1 MEKIYSNN
9 TNNEKLFNKKLG
21 TNYSYDKSPQQSPK
35 LHSNKIRPLSGN
47 LYYNNFISKGTSLKK
62 QMKRLTNEELFNIIG
77 PLNKKAGNINKYKK
91 RKIKDF
97 LGDKKIKIKTEINN
111 NEERKNKLQIEIN
124 ELNNRIKSKEKRNQT
139 QINFNNKNK
148 FNYQINSDTRKSND
162 RFLPKGYLKY
172 EYHFLNNND
181 NKKERVYDTSGL
193 KQISNESDIFF
204 LRAKSQKEAQRYTN
218 KDKAR
223 NYSVKLGSDIF
234 NSKNDI
240 NNLMK
245 SGELYLFKKTRN
257 PFKNESNSFWASKIT
272 TPTYMNYPS
281 VEYNILN
288 PDIKNNTKTREK
300 IYKEVLDNKLMNPIF
315 KQKSISTFYDIT
327 RVGMNRNLT
336 YQKLYEENKK
346 IFYKNDN
353 VCTSQYDAYQNY
365 KNIVPKP
372 FFTQVNK
379 NVYV

>member
-1 MEKIYSNN
+1 MENINQNN
-9 TNNEKLFNKKLG
+9 ANNENIFNKKLG
-21 TNYSYDKSPQQSPK
+21 THYSYDKSLQQSPK
-35 LHSNKIRPLSGN
+35 LNTNKIRPLSGN
-47 LYYNNFISKGTSLKK
+47 LYYNNFISKGTNFKK

-91 RKIKDF
+91 RMIKSF
-97 LGDKKIKIKTEINN
+97 LGSKKIKIKTEINN
-111 NEERKNKLQIEIN
+111 IKDHKNKLQIEIN
-124 ELNNRIKSKEKRNQT
+124 ELNNRIKPKEKRNKT
-139 QINFNNKNK
+139 QINFN
-148 FNYQINSDTRKSND
+148 TRKSND

-172 EYHFLNNND
+172 EYHLLNNND
-181 NKKERVYDTSGL
+181 NNKERIYDTNGL
-193 KQISNESDIFF
+193 KQIANESDIFF
-204 LRAKSQKEAQRYTN
+204 LRAKSKKEAQRYTN

-245 SGELYLFKKTRN
+245 SGELYLFKKSRN
-257 PFKNESNSFWASKIT
+257 PFKNESNSFWASKIS

-300 IYKEVLDNKLMNPIF
+300 IYKEVVDNKLMNPIF

-327 RVGMNRNLT
+327 KGGMNRNLT

-353 VCTSQYDAYQNY
+353 VCTAQYDTYQNY